1 VLLTSTRKYR
11 YKMAPSRAETK
22 YKSTMA
28 LANGAEGAVRKRPG
42 KEPGRAQTGAHC
54 PQRLVSDRAKHRNRH
69 QTMNHQQRDPHHA
82 RRWVQE
88 CDKRQRRAPHCSGC
102 PSCSGRTPQRSRMIA
117 ALGRKRLS
125 DFGLLS
131 GFNIDQGATVPF
143 FRSFWGDVMERYESS
158 GTGGRSAGL
167 EVYAVGDERQRLVK
181 GDPLIKAVPLAGVPM
196 V

>member
-54 PQRLVSDRAKHRNRH
+54 RQRLVSDRAKHRNRH

-82 RRWVQE
+82 RRWFKNATSDSGE
-88 CDKRQRRAPHCSGC
+88 PLTAAAARAARAEHLN
-102 PSCSGRTPQRSRMIA
+102 
-117 ALGRKRLS
+117 AL
-125 DFGLLS
+125 
-131 GFNIDQGATVPF
+131 
-143 FRSFWGDVMERYESS
+143 E
-158 GTGGRSAGL
+158 
-167 EVYAVGDERQRLVK
+167 
-181 GDPLIKAVPLAGVPM
+181 
-196 V
+196 